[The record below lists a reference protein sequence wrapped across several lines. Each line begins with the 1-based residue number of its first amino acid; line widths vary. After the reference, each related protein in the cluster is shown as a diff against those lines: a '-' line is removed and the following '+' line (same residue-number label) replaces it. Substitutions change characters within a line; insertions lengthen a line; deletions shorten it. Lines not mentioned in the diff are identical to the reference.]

1 MKINLKRS
9 IAMCAVVLLAACGN
23 NASNNTSNN
32 ATTNAGPPVS
42 LTGSPL
48 GNAPSNTAQS
58 ADAYTPLVNRQQDD
72 SPMKARDMSATPVA
86 ALIALGAPVASQAA
100 IAKQAGSIAGSGSGK
115 PLQIGFSRDVAQT
128 GTTNATKQVLKWQ
141 TTAGGGQVA
150 AINFNSS
157 GAKGLRIGLLV
168 TQLPASATLR
178 FYAKGAATA
187 YEVKG
192 AEVLRVLAT
201 NLAAG
206 DKSDAGRT
214 YWGPV
219 VYGTDATLEI
229 ELPAGVGADA
239 VDVSVPT
246 VSHLFMSMKEG
257 STISPQANDTAANKA
272 SACQVDVT
280 CTTPLP
286 AASKAVVWLTFN
298 DGGGQYTCSG
308 TLLADKLANGSQ
320 TGTPYVLTANH
331 CVANQTVASSLYS
344 ESLRRSTGCN
354 STNFDYFPTAIGGA
368 TLLYTAYNTESTLL
382 RLYGNPAAGV
392 LFAGWDASIDVAL
405 GTAVSSI
412 HHPEGDAQR
421 LSRGTVTGYVDR
433 NGNPAPYVSL
443 STFLDVNFTTGLT
456 EPGSSGA
463 GLFKGTDANPKLI
476 GQLYGGVGICPT
488 TSSRSVFGR
497 FDVAFREGMSAWL
510 SPAEAAASAI
520 RQPVYRFF
528 IPQSG
533 VYFYT
538 IYASERDSILATL
551 ANVFTYEGIA
561 FYASPTPTPGY
572 NAITRFRN
580 NLNGSYLYTIS
591 DVEKASILQNYPQ
604 YVLEGTAWYA
614 EQGSAGG
621 SLPLYRFR
629 TNNGSHIYTAYESE
643 KASILANYTSFVLE
657 GPAYYVKLT
666 P

>member
-1 MKINLKRS
+1 MKINLKLLFA
-9 IAMCAVVLLAACGN
+9 ICAAALMTACGN
-23 NASNNTSNN
+23 NASISASTTSG
-32 ATTNAGPPVS
+32 APIS

-48 GNAPSNTAQS
+48 GNAPTTAAQS

-72 SPMKARDMSATPVA
+72 SPLKARDMSAAPVA
-86 ALIALGAPVASQAA
+86 ALVALGAPLASQAA
-100 IAKQAGSIAGSGSGK
+100 VAKQAGSGAGSGSGK

-128 GTTNATKQVLKWQ
+128 GTTTATKQVLKWQ
-141 TTAGGGQVA
+141 ATAAGGQVA
-150 AINFNSS
+150 AINFSSS
-157 GAKGLRIGLLV
+157 GAKGLRIGLRV
-168 TQLPASATLR
+168 TQLPANATLR

-229 ELPAGVGADA
+229 ELPAGVGAEA
-239 VDVSVPT
+239 VDVSIPT
-246 VSHLFMSMKEG
+246 VSHLFMSMNEA
-257 STISPQANDTAANKA
+257 STITPQANKA
-272 SACQVDVT
+272 SLCQVDVT
-280 CTTPLP
+280 CTTPPL

-298 DGGGQYTCSG
+298 DRGIEITCSG

-331 CVANQTVASSLYS
+331 CVENQTVASSLYS
-344 ESLRRSTGCN
+344 ESLRRSTSCN
-354 STNFDYFPTAIGGA
+354 STNFEYFPTAIGGA
-368 TLLYTAYNTESTLL
+368 TLLYTAFNTDSSLL
-382 RLYGNPAAGV
+382 RLNGNPPAGV
-392 LFAGWDASIDVAL
+392 LFSGWDASIDVPL
-405 GTAVSSI
+405 GTGVSSI
-412 HHPEGDAQR
+412 HHPEGDTQR
-421 LSRGTVTGYVDR
+421 LSRGTVTGYLDR
-433 NGNPAPYVSL
+433 NFNPAQHVSL
-443 STFLDVNFTTGLT
+443 STVLDVNFTTGLT
-456 EPGSSGA
+456 ETGSSGA
-463 GLFKGTDANPKLI
+463 GLFKGTDANPQLI

-497 FDVAFREGMSAWL
+497 FDVAFRAGMSAWL

-520 RQPVYRFF
+520 RQPVYRFYL
-528 IPQSG
+528 PQSG

-538 IYASERDSILATL
+538 IYASERDTILSTL

-561 FYASPTPTPGY
+561 FYASPTPTPGF

-591 DVEKASILQNYPQ
+591 DEEKASILQNYPQ
-604 YVLEGTAWYA
+604 YALEGTAWYA
-614 EQGSAGG
+614 EQGAAGG
-621 SLPLYRFR
+621 SSPLYRFR
-629 TNNGSHIYTAYESE
+629 TNNSSHIYTAYESE
-643 KASILANYTSFVLE
+643 KASILANYPSFVLE